1 MTDISLPRPTPT
13 SNTRI
18 TRVVR
23 RVSTALLPTWGS
35 QESLV
40 YMTKPSVRYR
50 SLSTANVNDYHRT
63 YLDTEQDEHFDE
75 LSYQPSCDSFHE
87 PLDKLDRGDWDVGAG
102 NRHNVNYFK
111 VAPEIQSEARS
122 YSYST
127 TSRLQKPL
135 IQPPTKQASWR
146 SRISSKL
153 RSGFFMNSSKADST
167 ENQLAIEA
175 DAKRH
180 AMYVGSDRT
189 DYTYYPDPDPSLS
202 LTHHYTQ
209 SSRISSSINTPVKA
223 NVSTGVAPHTPFQ
236 SRFMNAKARAKSF
249 HTLPDQSLYTAD
261 PAVIQYAR
269 NNRPTLSVATDDNQS
284 INSKFS
290 ESGSKK
296 KQNGMKFLGILGLKP
311 TRGSFD
317 ERQHIQQ
324 QRTKKFSI
332 PSFSRRG
339 FGSGSGSG
347 STLSIGSSSN
357 GAFKEDDP
365 KYAHYI
371 MSTPLPPA
379 KNPDT
384 TMTTGPIFHNDDLRS
399 LATRR
404 REATAIHST
413 PEPILYTSH
422 SQETSMNSPIP
433 KRLQIRREV
442 GGRYVDMQT
451 PSLLKSPSTVPIS
464 TSPLPYHSQ
473 IKKKPSCIVQDNLSM
488 NNNLTFNRPLYSMR
502 KPTSALDL
510 MHHQLQDVYTS
521 EHSLEAPFTR
531 NNSSQS
537 IHSPPSRIKHVYTM
551 ESSTSSLGG
560 SLEDVRVSP
569 VDTSIPLLRV
579 SGLEYSFDDVFDIL
593 DQPLS
598 KKSTVSVDSKTG
610 VGKGKT
616 SKATMSGLSDLSSLD
631 TALTAT
637 ATTATAA
644 TSSSACLARDRLD
657 VLINAIGKE
666 MDFYQEN

>member
-296 KQNGMKFLGILGLKP
+296 KQNGMKFLA
-311 TRGSFD
+311 
-317 ERQHIQQ
+317 

-488 NNNLTFNRPLYSMR
+488 NNNPTFNRPLYSMR

-510 MHHQLQDVYTS
+510 MHHQLQD
-521 EHSLEAPFTR
+521 
-531 NNSSQS
+531 
-537 IHSPPSRIKHVYTM
+537 
-551 ESSTSSLGG
+551 
-560 SLEDVRVSP
+560 
-569 VDTSIPLLRV
+569 
-579 SGLEYSFDDVFDIL
+579 
-593 DQPLS
+593 
-598 KKSTVSVDSKTG
+598 
-610 VGKGKT
+610 
-616 SKATMSGLSDLSSLD
+616 DLSSLD

-644 TSSSACLARDRLD
+644 TSSSSACLARDRLD